1 MTQLLI
7 FLIGYVIGAA
17 TVFFMFGLNT
27 PDDDEYE
34 EIERD

>member
-1 MTQLLI
+1 MTTVFM
-7 FLIGYVIGAA
+7 FLVGYAVGAF

-34 EIERD
+34 EN